1 MNSEARIFATKIAE
15 TLHGD
20 DDRAWTTHHPGQMTV
35 ADYRRLDLVD
45 PRSIHG
51 AFRVRTGWS
60 PTAFECVGLNDDGW
74 LVRAEL
80 TSVDVAGL
88 HRLPRILALFEL
100 PYLRLVDERTGFSY
114 PGPQN
119 SGTLHPQACQGDGR
133 ADAGFLSSTR
143 IGARGRSGR
152 DTTPPLLRCWRTSSA
167 AVSAGA
173 KHQPKVG
180 A

>member
-114 PGPQN
+114 PDHRTAEPCTPRRARVMDGP
-119 SGTLHPQACQGDGR
+119 TLDSFQAPESEREDEADG
-133 ADAGFLSSTR
+133 
-143 IGARGRSGR
+143 I
-152 DTTPPLLRCWRTSSA
+152 PPHRC
-167 AVSAGA
+167 
-173 KHQPKVG
+173 
-180 A
+180 